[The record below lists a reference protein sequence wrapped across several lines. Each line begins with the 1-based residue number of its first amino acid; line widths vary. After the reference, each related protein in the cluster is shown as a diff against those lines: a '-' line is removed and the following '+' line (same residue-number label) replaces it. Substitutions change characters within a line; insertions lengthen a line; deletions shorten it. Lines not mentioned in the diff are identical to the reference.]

1 MPLLESIWTLIVTY
15 LAPFVFVLSLVVF
28 VHELGHFLVGRAC
41 GIKVDAFSL
50 GFGPEIA
57 HFTDRWGTRWRLALL
72 PLGGYVKFHGDA
84 NGASATDHEAVAAM
98 SAQERAGTFAAQSIP
113 RRAATVAAGPI
124 ANFILALAI
133 FTGMFYVQGRDVLI
147 PRVDT
152 LIEGGRAALAGF
164 HKGDLVTAID
174 GRKIESFGEMQR
186 IVTASGDVTL
196 KFSVLRDGAPVELTA
211 TPERREIKTAF
222 GPERIG
228 ILGISSSG
236 ASENWSKKYFSLPA
250 AAVEAGHETWYVI
263 SRTGSYLGG
272 LAVGRES
279 PQQLSG
285 PLRIAEVSGEVAKSG
300 FWPLINLAAILSISI
315 GLLNLLPVPLLDGGH
330 LLYFAAEALRGRA
343 LTEQVQEWGF
353 RFGMAFVAG
362 LMIVATYND
371 VARLTMQWLNLG

>member
-1 MPLLESIWTLIVTY
+1 MPLIDSVGTLVGTY
-15 LAPFVFVLSLVVF
+15 LVPFIFVLSLVVF
-28 VHELGHFLVGRAC
+28 FHELGHFLVGRAC

-50 GFGPEIA
+50 GFGPEI
-57 HFTDRWGTRWRLALL
+57 FGFNDRHGTRWRLALL

-84 NGASATDHEAVAAM
+84 NGASATDNEAIEAM
-98 SAQERAGTFAAQSIP
+98 PEAERAVTFAAQNVWK
-113 RRAATVAAGPI
+113 RAATVAAGPI
-124 ANFILALAI
+124 ANFILALVI
-133 FTGMFYVQGRDVLI
+133 FTVMFFVQGRDVLT
-147 PRVDT
+147 PRVDK
-152 LIEGGRAALAGF
+152 LVEGGRAASAGF
-164 HKGDLVTAID
+164 KIGDVVTAID
-174 GRKIESFGEMQR
+174 GAKIGSFGEMQR

-196 KFSVLRDGAPVELTA
+196 KFTILRDGREMELTA

-228 ILGISSSG
+228 LLGISSSG
-236 ASENWSKKYFSLPA
+236 APDSWTKKYFSLPGA
-250 AAVEAGHETWYVI
+250 MQEAGKETWYVI
-263 SRTGSYLGG
+263 SRTGAYLGG
-272 LAVGRES
+272 LVVGRES

-300 FWPLINLAAILSISI
+300 FWALFNLAAILSISV

-343 LTEQVQEWGF
+343 LPERAQELGF

-371 VARLTMQWLNLG
+371 LARLTRQWLNLG